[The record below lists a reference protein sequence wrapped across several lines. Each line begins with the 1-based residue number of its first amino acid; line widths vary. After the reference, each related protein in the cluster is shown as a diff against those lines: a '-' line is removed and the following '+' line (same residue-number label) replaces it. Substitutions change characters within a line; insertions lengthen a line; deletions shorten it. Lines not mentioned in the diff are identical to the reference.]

1 MHKLEVE
8 QVTSWK
14 KQKGNYQENYYPG
27 AISSHCPHC
36 AAMVSY
42 SFSHWHK
49 ALHGLAVGKTNCPS
63 CSENVRF
70 ILLDYEPTAQAFDE
84 DTSLWIYPPLTVN
97 QGLLDIKKV
106 EELDEKLIGAYQST
120 INVFNSG
127 EWNATGILIRRF
139 LDGMNKA
146 TLGSDY
152 VDEDLDK
159 QLQAMIKNRDLSRPI
174 TKMAETVS
182 NGLAKKFFNL
192 EIESTKECASLM
204 VDFTELLVEYLYI
217 IPMRAEAL
225 HRRAS
230 ELQNSDCQESS
241 GIQQAEVA
249 AEKLEEATVI

>member
-1 MHKLEVE
+1 MHKLQVE

-14 KQKGNYQENYYPG
+14 KQKGGYQENYYPG

-49 ALHGLAVGKTNCPS
+49 ALHGLAVGKTHCPS

-84 DTSLWIYPPLTVN
+84 DTSLWIYPPLSVQ
-97 QGLLDIKKV
+97 QGLVDIQMV
-106 EELDEKLIGAYQST
+106 EELDDKLISAYEST

-127 EWNATGILIRRF
+127 EWNATAILIRRF
-139 LDGMNKA
+139 LDGINKA
-146 TLGSDY
+146 TLGADY

-159 QLQAMIKNRDLSRPI
+159 QLQAVIKNKDLSRPI

-182 NGLAKKFFNL
+182 NGMAKKFFNL
-192 EIESTKECASLM
+192 EVESTKACSSLM
-204 VDFTELLVEYLYI
+204 IEFTELLVEYLYI

-225 HRRAS
+225 HQQAN
-230 ELQNSDCQESS
+230 ELKNSNCQESS
-241 GIQQAEVA
+241 DNQQAQPAV
-249 AEKLEEATVI
+249 EEAII